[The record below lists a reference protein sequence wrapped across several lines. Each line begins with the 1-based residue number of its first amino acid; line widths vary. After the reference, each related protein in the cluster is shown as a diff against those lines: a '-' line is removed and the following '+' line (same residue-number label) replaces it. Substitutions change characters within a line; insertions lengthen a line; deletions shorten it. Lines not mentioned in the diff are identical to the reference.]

1 MGSLTKLVSSEYSEA
16 GEARLQK
23 VLKAIR
29 AEDASLFS
37 RLKGSASNI
46 ARSIA
51 GNMATPWVVAA
62 SMPFLSEAVMPNTAV
77 QGTLRDKAAQSP

>member
-16 GEARLQK
+16 GEARLQEA
-23 VLKAIR
+23 LKAIR

-62 SMPFLSEAVMPNTAV
+62 INAFP
-77 QGTLRDKAAQSP
+77 K